1 MARVHPTIDD
11 ELAEWISRQHVFF
24 VASAPSGDDGH
35 VNLSPKGYDT
45 FRVLDDHT
53 VAYLDLTGSGIET
66 IAHLREVP
74 RLTIMFVAFEGRPR
88 ILRLYGRGSV
98 VLHDEPG
105 FDRAAV
111 PWTDVDGQLPLGSR
125 AVVRL
130 DIELVRSSCGYS
142 VPFMAYGGE
151 RETLAE
157 WATKKGPDGIEQYW
171 DDRNAVSIDGMP
183 GLTA

>member
-1 MARVHPTIDD
+1 MGKDYTALTEVHR
-11 ELAEWISRQHVFF
+11 EWITEQHLFF
-24 VASAPSGDDGH
+24 VATAPLAGDGH
-35 VNLSPKGYDT
+35 VNMSPKGYDT

-53 VAYLDLTGSGIET
+53 VAYLDLSGSGIET

-105 FDRAAV
+105 FDRAAA

-125 AVVRL
+125 AIVRL